1 MSSPFPDFSGRYPPR
16 VFALVAAA
24 HHHHELWQ
32 SQPTS
37 WEKVKTSKN
46 PRRTFQ
52 LVWTRIADATFQ
64 GSRFLGH
71 MIISSRSG
79 SILYHVPPWNQK
91 LGKQCISQ
99 TFNNPLKTYGNRLD
113 ELKTWCPNHFPL
125 LNYLIKPVN
134 NGITSSQGLVILHH
148 MMCTKK
154 KKYVHWWGFCKKIKL
169 SIRDFILEE
178 KNTYIPTCSTDSLL
192 THMWARLGGN
202 YMGVS

>member
-1 MSSPFPDFSGRYPPR
+1 MLKHLLWPWNKHLEQIINKNTSLTAKTTHMSSPFPDFSGRYPPR

-154 KKYVHWWGFCKKIKL
+154 KSTFTDEDSAKK
-169 SIRDFILEE
+169 S
-178 KNTYIPTCSTDSLL
+178 S
-192 THMWARLGGN
+192 
-202 YMGVS
+202 